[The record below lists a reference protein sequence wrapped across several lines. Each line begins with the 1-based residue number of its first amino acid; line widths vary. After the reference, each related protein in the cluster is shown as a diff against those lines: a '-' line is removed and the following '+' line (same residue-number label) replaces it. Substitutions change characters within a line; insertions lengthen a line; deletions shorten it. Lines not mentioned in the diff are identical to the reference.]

1 VDVINGDVIN
11 GSCQRCLLYMKRLL
25 TGPKLS
31 VKQRCSAQSLT
42 NNPLTYF
49 VKIPSRRPG
58 DERAVISRNDDE
70 GSCSHAFT
78 ASPSTVVRS
87 TVAEVNLVRHRASAP
102 RIDPSA
108 RGSNGRRWW
117 AGDGAAAGRRQA
129 RVGAAAGRLQT
140 RGHCASTP
148 LRLAIARRPAGLK
161 RGRWRERW
169 RGGGTHPCARPSRLQ
184 GSSPGLRHGRREH
197 RCGLLLL
204 AA

>member
-1 VDVINGDVIN
+1 VPSSRETTTRARAPMPLPPAPAPLYARPWRRSI
-11 GSCQRCLLYMKRLL
+11 SCGTEL
-25 TGPKLS
+25 
-31 VKQRCSAQSLT
+31 
-42 NNPLTYF
+42 
-49 VKIPSRRPG
+49 RRQESIHP
-58 DERAVISRNDDE
+58 RE
-70 GSCSHAFT
+70 GAT
-78 ASPSTVVRS
+78 A
-87 TVAEVNLVRHRASAP
+87 
-102 RIDPSA
+102 
-108 RGSNGRRWW
+108 GRWW

-169 RGGGTHPCARPSRLQ
+169 RGGGTHQCAATLAPA